1 MSRRILLFIIVG
13 AALASPL
20 FLPDGARAQGS
31 PLVLPQVQLGF
42 GAPTTPTEVAT
53 GLQILALLTV
63 LTLAPSILVMT
74 TSFTRIVIVLA
85 FMRQALGMQQTPPNP
100 VLIGMALFLTFFSMA
115 PVGTRIHREALQP
128 YLSDQI
134 DYLTALRRA
143 EAPLRKFMLHQTR
156 EKDLALFV
164 RLSRQERP
172 ATPADVPITTIIPA
186 FLISE
191 LKTAFQIGFML
202 FIPFLIVDMV
212 IASVLL
218 SLGMMMLPPI
228 LISLPFKLML
238 FVMVDGWALL
248 VGSLMQSFT

>member
-1 MSRRILLFIIVG
+1 MSRGALLLL
-13 AALASPL
+13 AALAGALLAPAGMAAAQDLPL
-20 FLPDGARAQGS
+20 M
-31 PLVLPQVQLGF
+31 LPQVQI
-42 GAPTTPTEVAT
+42 GAGQPTSPAQVAT

-63 LTLAPSILVMT
+63 LTLAPSILVMM

-100 VLIGMALFLTFFSMA
+100 VLIGLALFLTFFSMT
-115 PVGTRIHREALQP
+115 PVGTHIHKEALQP
-128 YLSDQI
+128 YMNEEI

-143 EAPLRKFMLHQTR
+143 EAPVRKFMLHQTR

-164 RLSRQERP
+164 KLSKQERP
-172 ATPADVPITTIIPA
+172 ATPADIPTTTIIPA

-202 FIPFLIVDMV
+202 FIPFLGVDMV
-212 IASVLL
+212 IASILL

-228 LISLPFKLML
+228 LVSLPFKLML

>member
-1 MSRRILLFIIVG
+1 MLAVPG
-13 AALASPL
+13 AAWAQ
-20 FLPDGARAQGS
+20 AQGGA
-31 PLVLPQVQLGF
+31 PLVLPRLQLGF
-42 GAPTTPTEVAT
+42 GAPASSGEVAT

-63 LTLAPSILVMT
+63 LTLAPSILVMM

-100 VLIGMALFLTFFSMA
+100 VLIGLALFLTFFSMA
-115 PVGTRIHREALQP
+115 PVGTRIHAEALQP

-134 DYLTALRRA
+134 DYMTALRRA
-143 EAPLRKFMLHQTR
+143 EGPLRKFMLHQTR

-164 RLSRQERP
+164 SLSKQERP
-172 ATPADVPITTIIPA
+172 ATPADVPTTTIIPA

-212 IASVLL
+212 IASILL
-218 SLGMMMLPPI
+218 SLGMMMLPPV
-228 LISLPFKLML
+228 LVSLPFKLML

-248 VGSLMQSFT
+248 VGSLMQSFG